1 MMTRSGLR
9 TRWLTGLLL
18 PGFLALTSIAWTA
31 EPAGQSLFEKR
42 CVACHK
48 LPDPG
53 QAPSVGWE
61 QQLELMAP
69 LARLKKGQKQEVL
82 DYLLSHTRDAAMN
95 ASLDEDRML
104 FEEKC
109 SLCHSLDRIFLEPLE
124 GEDLQHVVSRMQS
137 RSGTDW
143 LSDQEVER
151 VLAYLAGAPR
161 DIPSTP
167 FGDDASPAQIFAAR
181 CSACH
186 SLERIFANLD
196 EGADPAEFWS
206 HTVSRMRGKS
216 PQWMSESEAGEI
228 LAYLQSVVPLNPQ

>member
-1 MMTRSGLR
+1 MTNTSGLIR
-9 TRWLTGLLL
+9 RWLTGLLL
-18 PGFLALTSIAWTA
+18 PGCLALASVAWTA

-53 QAPSVGWE
+53 QAPSIGWE

-82 DYLLSHTRDAAMN
+82 DYLLSHTRDAAMT
-95 ASLDEDRML
+95 AALDEDRIL

-151 VLAYLAGAPR
+151 VLAYLAEAPR
-161 DIPSTP
+161 DIPSAT
-167 FGDDASPAQIFAAR
+167 FGDDASPAQIFAVR

-186 SLERIFANLD
+186 TLERVFQNLD
-196 EGADPAEFWS
+196 ESADPAEFWS

-216 PQWMSESEAGEI
+216 PQWMSESEASEI
-228 LAYLQSVVPLNPQ
+228 LAYLQSAVPLNPQ